1 MTGILSFPS
10 YCLFYAGLVDTSR
23 SELESKTC
31 LQLLQEE
38 LRQFYIHELCFA
50 RTVPWVHDTAV
61 PISDSFSAPSLVYRK
76 KTSNCDKT
84 SSCNP
89 LESCRMNTFFTE
101 KVQGEV
107 LETIND
113 VFFVKQNKV
122 LPKRILISG
131 EPGVGKSTLLL
142 KYAFDWSVQA
152 PESALRDVKLLI
164 HLSLSG
170 ITEDAMLGEE
180 IVKQTLVDDFKLTGP
195 MIEECIRKQ
204 ESDVVILLDG
214 FDDSVF
220 ARRDSAQRNTKYGSL
235 YKAFTFE
242 RFRGCRMV
250 VATRPWKDFIFN
262 SQKLFNPYTEIR
274 LCGLTS
280 SALHPYILNYCDE
293 KGEERV
299 QEALRKNYVNLRP
312 AFHNPLFLGMICE
325 MIANDVKVEYPF
337 TLTKLIQELC
347 NYLYKTRKNVKREQ
361 EVDGEHRQNVE
372 IGLEECLLTLGRLA
386 SSSRQDYID
395 QNSECDKLSEE
406 DKAVIQIGLAIGL
419 ISTSAR
425 VRRQK
430 GRLYFFHNLL
440 RDFCLAKSNLDQYK
454 RFARSDIEKWLF
466 QIILR
471 ADLINYEN
479 LFMCGLNPDMVQA
492 LEPFVQKLLN
502 DRHFRETLISFL
514 SRCLF
519 ETKDSRHGGDVLRYL
534 QFVKMGCVVVELDV
548 LNSHAAAEYL
558 MSCFHRSSP
567 TPIIVKNLVITGDI
581 KSPYPFRKST
591 CEHKQSTTDDNKETS
606 MSLFHYKNDMH
617 LFRDLLL
624 KCKSLSQLCLKGL
637 RIACEEVV
645 YERKNSNLRS
655 INVAWGNDIT
665 AIEYL
670 LKFASNEL
678 KNLNSLHLTDVLD
691 SNNNSKT
698 IGRHFEKIFAL
709 LCEVGIGVKAM
720 QIGGV
725 NDINKFVIS
734 PDALPRVRTLSLL
747 VLELSFY
754 DEQIDYDHLL
764 QNLSK
769 IPTLLKIILF
779 DCNID
784 FKITKEA
791 NIQSGSSVEMLHLVF
806 KWCKG
811 SMKIANI
818 LFIVSNYY
826 PRLEGLTLEMQ
837 YCDVQFGKLE
847 RPVVMHAK
855 CKIYL
860 IQCMISLKQLEM
872 PNLEGKLNKVE
883 IVNCWAKDSGDIS
896 KLKPYCDNIRFVLS
910 KTNLIPEPESLDII
924 NKPYEGPFVTLPLLR
939 EDEYNESVKNP
950 LKAFSNLA
958 MKGFIDELDTM
969 VPFEDIEM
977 SICLVAVH
985 NNDEENADDNEDDE
999 NDDDDDDNNH
1009 NVTTVGK
1016 KTAYGLLIISPY
1028 KKPICMNDFSDFLS
1042 SWLPNIQYLVF
1053 GEVIDFS
1060 GKSDKLPT
1068 SKHHSVIKVEFN
1080 FNNRYCNSVLDVT
1093 RHYDMCLN
1101 LFPNLHRLEI
1111 DNCDILFPNNVPS
1124 GLMMNNNR
1132 SRIKRI
1138 LIHKCRINFIDLLSL
1153 GKYLKNLHIK
1163 IRSCDIAFNC
1173 AKSFELDPAQNG
1185 VDIITIHRCRLP
1197 SNFKSLLAVGYP
1209 GYQIIDNIIS
1219 YLNLNFASL
1228 DDPARDEIEELVETL
1243 QIHQLTPS
1251 ESSPPALQ
1259 LVLMKKK
1266 VSLRPSEKC
1275 KFL

>member
-1 MTGILSFPS
+1 MFP
-10 YCLFYAGLVDTSR
+10 AGLVVASS
-23 SELESKTC
+23 SEQESKSC

-50 RTVPWVHDTAV
+50 KTVPWVHDTAV

-89 LESCRMNTFFTE
+89 LESFRMNTFFPE
-101 KVQGEV
+101 IVQGEV
-107 LETIND
+107 LETFND
-113 VFFVKQNKV
+113 VFTVKQNKV

-152 PESALRDVKLLI
+152 ADSALRDVKLLI

-180 IVKQTLVDDFKLTGP
+180 IVKQTLAGDLKLTGP
-195 MIEECIRKQ
+195 MIEECIRRQ

-220 ARRDSAQRNTKYGSL
+220 ARRDSAQRNTKCGSL

-242 RFRGCRMV
+242 RFRGCRIV
-250 VATRPWKDFIFN
+250 VATRPWKDYIFN
-262 SQKLFNPYTEIR
+262 SQKLFNPYTEIM

-361 EVDGEHRQNVE
+361 EIDGEDGQNVE

-386 SSSRQDYID
+386 SSSGKDYID
-395 QNSECDKLSEE
+395 QNSECDELSQE
-406 DKAVIQIGLAIGL
+406 DKVVIQIGLAIGL

-430 GRLYFFHNLL
+430 GRMYFFHNLL
-440 RDFCLAKSNLDQYK
+440 RDFCLAKSNLDRFK
-454 RFARSDIEKWLF
+454 RFALERVARGDIEERLI

-471 ADLINYEN
+471 ADLINNEN
-479 LFMCGLNPDMVQA
+479 LFMCGLNPFIVQA
-492 LEPFVQKLLN
+492 IEPIVQKWLN
-502 DRHFRETLISFL
+502 DRHFREPLISFL

-519 ETKDSRHGGDVLRYL
+519 ETKDSRHGGDVLRDL

-591 CEHKQSTTDDNKETS
+591 CGHKQSTTDDNKETS

-617 LFRDLLL
+617 LLRDLLL

-691 SNNNSKT
+691 SNNDSKT
-698 IGRHFEKIFAL
+698 IGRYFEKICAL
-709 LCEVGIGVKAM
+709 LCEVGIGVKEM

-725 NDINKFVIS
+725 SDINQFVIA
-734 PDALPRVRTLSLL
+734 PDALPRVRNLSLL
-747 VLELSFY
+747 VLQLSFY

-764 QNLSK
+764 HNLSK

-779 DCNID
+779 ECNID

-791 NIQSGSSVEMLHLVF
+791 KTQSRSSAEKLDLEFV
-806 KWCKG
+806 WCKD

-826 PRLEGLTLEMQ
+826 PRLEGLTLKIQ
-837 YCDVQFGKLE
+837 YCDVQFCKLE
-847 RPVVMHAK
+847 RPVVMNGN
-855 CKIYL
+855 CSIYL
-860 IQCMISLKQLEM
+860 IQCMIFLKELEM

-883 IVNCWAKDSGDIS
+883 IVNCWAKDGGDIS
-896 KLKPYCDNIRFVLS
+896 KLKPYCDDIRFVLS
-910 KTNLIPEPESLDII
+910 KTNLIPEPESIDII
-924 NKPYEGPFVTLPLLR
+924 YKPHEGPFLTLPLLR

-977 SICLVAVH
+977 SICLVAKQG
-985 NNDEENADDNEDDE
+985 DDEDDDDDE
-999 NDDDDDDNNH
+999 FDDFDDDDDDDDDDDESEDDNNH
-1009 NVTTVGK
+1009 DAANVGK
-1016 KTAYGLLIISPY
+1016 KTAYSLVIISPY

-1042 SWLPNIQYLVF
+1042 MWLPNIQYLAFCEVF
-1053 GEVIDFS
+1053 DFS
-1060 GKSDKLPT
+1060 RKSDKLPT

-1080 FNNRYCNSVLDVT
+1080 VNNRYSNSVLDVT

-1111 DNCDILFPNNVPS
+1111 ENCDILFPNNIPS
-1124 GLMMNNNR
+1124 GLMINNNR
-1132 SRIKRI
+1132 SKIKRI
-1138 LIHKCRINFIDLLSL
+1138 FIHKCPINFIDLLSL
-1153 GKYLKNLHIK
+1153 GKYLKNVHLK
-1163 IRSCDIAFNC
+1163 IRCSDIVVNF
-1173 AKSFELDPAQNG
+1173 AKSFEFDPENG
-1185 VDIITIHRCRLP
+1185 IDIIIIHHCRLP

-1209 GYQIIDNIIS
+1209 GFRIIDNIVS
-1219 YLNLNFASL
+1219 YLILNFSSI
-1228 DDPARDEIEELVETL
+1228 DEMGGLVETL
-1243 QIHQLTPS
+1243 LIDQPRPS
-1251 ESSPPALQ
+1251 ESSPPALP
-1259 LVLMKKK
+1259 LVLLKKRW
-1266 VSLRPSEKC
+1266 SLRPSEKC
-1275 KFL
+1275 TFL